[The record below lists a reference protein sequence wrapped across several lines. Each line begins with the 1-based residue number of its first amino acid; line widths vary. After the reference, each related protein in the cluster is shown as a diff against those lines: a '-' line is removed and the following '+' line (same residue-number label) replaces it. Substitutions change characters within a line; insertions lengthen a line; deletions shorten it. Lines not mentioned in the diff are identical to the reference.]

1 MAGTWSNHSDCLYF
15 VNESESVLQKGRSGS
30 MRVVQKFITPAG
42 PDTVWQVLADVEH
55 WHDWTPTVVEIKPL
69 SNTGL
74 TVGDRYRVV
83 QPKLRPAIYEVTECI
98 PNKEFTWEQ
107 KLSGGAMIAG
117 HRLTSHDGATEVEL
131 SFTSKGLLA
140 NIVGR
145 MFSKMISD
153 YVEIEAKSLKSRC
166 DGLALHQKEGASP
179 DRS

>member
-74 TVGDRYRVV
+74 TVGARYRVV
-83 QPKLRPAIYEVTECI
+83 QPKLRPAIYEVTECV
-98 PNKEFTWEQ
+98 PNQAFTWEQ
-107 KLSGGAMIAG
+107 QLSGGALIAG
-117 HRLTSHDGATEVEL
+117 HRLSSHDGATEVEL

-140 NIVGR
+140 NIVGK

-153 YVEIEAKSLKSRC
+153 YVATEAKSLKSRC
-166 DGLALHQKEGASP
+166 DSLAVHQEGLSRP
-179 DRS
+179 DR